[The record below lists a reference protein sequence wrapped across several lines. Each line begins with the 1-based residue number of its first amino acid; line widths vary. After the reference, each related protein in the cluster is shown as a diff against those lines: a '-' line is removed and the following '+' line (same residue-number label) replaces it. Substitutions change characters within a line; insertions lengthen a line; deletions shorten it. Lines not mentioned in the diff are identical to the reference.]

1 MAIKTL
7 VSAGITILFIQISK
21 SVRFEGGKK
30 NPKLFLSWDVT
41 AFSQA

>member
-1 MAIKTL
+1 MDIETL
-7 VSAGITILFIQISK
+7 VSAGITILFIQINK

-30 NPKLFLSWDVT
+30 NPKLFLSWDGR